1 MLRPLIL
8 LKKHIDFIKK
18 MDLNFIKLHLTQ
30 MANIIF
36 YQIKNEK
43 YQSN

>member
-30 MANIIF
+30 NG
-36 YQIKNEK
+36 K
-43 YQSN
+43 YYLLSNKK